1 MSYAVEIA
9 ESAERDITEISDV
22 VAFAYGDP
30 VGAARIAGRILDEI
44 GTLSEMPARYPI
56 SRNPAI
62 APLGCRQF
70 SVGNFNIVYR
80 IDETSKTVHVVAVS
94 YFRRLTDFVASRITP
109 ISPKP

>member
-9 ESAERDITEISDV
+9 ESAERDIAAISDV

-30 VGAARIAGRILDEI
+30 IGAAKIASRIFDEI
-44 GTLSEMPARYPI
+44 GTLSEMPSRYPI
-56 SRNPAI
+56 SSNPAI

-80 IDETSKTVHVVAVS
+80 IDEPAKTVHVVAVA
-94 YFRRLTDFVASRITP
+94 YFRRLTDFAASRI
-109 ISPKP
+109 